1 MRKSL
6 ILCSIPL
13 LALAACHAKVDV
25 NDADENSSDQNVH
38 IAMNDGDG
46 GGSNVSVDVPGFNAQ
61 VSLPNIDMSGHIDL
75 DGIKLA
81 PHSKVSGLDV
91 NAHDGG
97 DKADDDGTVVM
108 KFTDTDPPASVI
120 DHYAKSAV
128 DAGYGAI
135 ARTDNALS
143 AKKDDKSFTL
153 AIAPDGAGSR
163 GTITIT
169 GKDKD

>member
-6 ILCSIPL
+6 ILCSLPL
-13 LALAACHAKVDV
+13 LALAACHAKVNV
-25 NDADENSSDQNVH
+25 SDADENSSDENVH

-46 GGSNVSVDVPGFNAQ
+46 SGSNVSVDVPGFNAK
-61 VSLPNIDMSGHIDL
+61 VSLPNINMSGHIDL

-91 NAHDGG
+91 NAHDGDG
-97 DKADDDGTVVM
+97 KNDDGTVVM

-128 DAGYGAI
+128 DAGYGEI
-135 ARTDNALS
+135 ARTDNSLS
-143 AKKDDKSFTL
+143 AKKDDKSFAL
-153 AIAPDGAGSR
+153 AITPDGAGSK